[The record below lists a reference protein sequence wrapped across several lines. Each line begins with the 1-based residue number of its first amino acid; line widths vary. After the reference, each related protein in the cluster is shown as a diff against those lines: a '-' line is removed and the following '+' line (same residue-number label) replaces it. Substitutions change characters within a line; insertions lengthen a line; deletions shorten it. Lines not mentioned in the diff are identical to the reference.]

1 MDRTLVFRQSMSR
14 LLKIRNS
21 LVLRLV
27 DNILFDVYLFQF
39 LTSIYVKHVD
49 NDSKHMLLLHYSN
62 LYFCLG
68 NI

>member
-1 MDRTLVFRQSMSR
+1 MDRTLVFRQSMSP

-39 LTSIYVKHVD
+39 LTSIYIKHVD
-49 NDSKHMLLLHYSN
+49 NDSIHMLLLQ
-62 LYFCLG
+62 
-68 NI
+68 